1 MGIFGKNKSVY
12 SNRNGQYESYIE
24 EPVHQAQTENS
35 LQHPNAKRNI
45 SDTSNKPNNNMRLG
59 PQNPNYG
66 IDEAIKLM
74 KNLPNGGDEKLVVNV
89 VLATLH
95 SANVDVSFIID
106 DADQKISHLKNRGHV
121 LESKI
126 AELKAEIRSHEKE
139 IDQLDRNL
147 KETSHVRE
155 KLKPTEVK
163 NQNQNQNQNQRE
175 LKPHLPQNP
184 PKQSK
189 VKSAPSANNKVV
201 VPDPFQVK
209 KKPRARKAS

>member
-12 SNRNGQYESYIE
+12 SNRNGQYESYLE
-24 EPVHQAQTENS
+24 EPVHQEQTENS
-35 LQHPNAKRNI
+35 LQHPTNPKRTV
-45 SDTSNKPNNNMRLG
+45 SDTSSKPNSNIRLS
-59 PQNPNYG
+59 PQNQNYG
-66 IDEAIKLM
+66 IDDAIKLM

-139 IDQLDRNL
+139 IDQLERNL
-147 KETSHVRE
+147 AETSHVRQ
-155 KLKPTEVK
+155 KLKPTEAK
-163 NQNQNQNQNQRE
+163 IQNQTE
-175 LKPHLPQNP
+175 LKPPLPQNQ

-189 VKSAPSANNKVV
+189 VKSEPPAKDKIIVT
-201 VPDPFQVK
+201 DPFQVK